1 MMAYRLFLTLWVYQ
15 IYHVVGVLKSG
26 ELRIK
31 KTDSRKSL
39 SFCQACVLNE
49 LGASRMKLIN
59 DDEEVATYKITG
71 SDFVFANLKLDCS
84 GVNECNID
92 KIIPLSWPSMMPNEI
107 ALSARSPQLY
117 VSASESSSS
126 VLCMDCL
133 QENAAARFISKFWV
147 NKLKVVRIVYMIY
160 GALLNTQHLK
170 CTDYCPGLTILEEMD
185 NSKQLV
191 QIFRSEEHL
200 PLSRIRHH
208 VIQCNASSH
217 K

>member
-1 MMAYRLFLTLWVYQ
+1 M
-15 IYHVVGVLKSG
+15 GVSNVSCRWCSTIRRAENKEDRQQKITVIMPGMRSQQTG
-26 ELRIK
+26 R
-31 KTDSRKSL
+31 
-39 SFCQACVLNE
+39 FPNE
-49 LGASRMKLIN
+49 LIN

-133 QENAAARFISKFWV
+133 QENAAARFISKFRV

-208 VIQCNASSH
+208 VIQCNALSH